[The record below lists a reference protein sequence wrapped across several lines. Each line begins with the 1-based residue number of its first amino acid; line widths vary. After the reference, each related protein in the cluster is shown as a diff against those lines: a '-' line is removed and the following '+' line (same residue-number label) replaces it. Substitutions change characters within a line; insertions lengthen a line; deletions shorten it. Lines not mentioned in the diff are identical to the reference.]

1 MTQFYPLKMAEIKN
15 SHQAI
20 QISQNQGSISF
31 QSLIKGIITF
41 CAIWAFFEYKSA
53 QGQGSTGHWL
63 G

>member
-1 MTQFYPLKMAEIKN
+1 MAEIKN